1 MERLVV
7 LLVLTVLAIA
17 VSLVLQRRRPEA
29 PTAPS
34 YRAPVQIDRGDF
46 DSADISTLVVM
57 FTSATCDGC
66 VTAWDIVRA
75 GASEGL
81 ANETVAVQKI
91 EIEQTPDLHQ
101 RYKIDGVPTTL
112 IVDDQVVVSKS
123 YFGPLDR
130 ADIVDQLAESGRRIN
145 D

>member
-7 LLVLTVLAIA
+7 LLVLTALAVG

-34 YRAPVQIDRGDF
+34 YRAPVQIDRCDF
-46 DSADISTLVVM
+46 VSPDVATLVVM
-57 FTSATCDGC
+57 FTSVTCDGC
-66 VTAWDIVRA
+66 VAAWDVVRA
-75 GASEGL
+75 AAGEAADSEIAGSKG
-81 ANETVAVQKI
+81 VVIQKI
-91 EIEQTPDLHQ
+91 EIEETPDLHQ

-112 IVDDQVVVSKS
+112 IVDDQGVVLRS

-130 ADIVDQLAESGRRIN
+130 AEIADQLA
-145 D
+145 

>member
-7 LLVLTVLAIA
+7 LLVLTALAVG
-17 VSLVLQRRRPEA
+17 VSLLLQRRRPEA

-46 DSADISTLVVM
+46 VSPDIATLVVM
-57 FTSATCDGC
+57 FTSVTCDGC
-66 VTAWDIVRA
+66 VTAWDVVRA
-75 GASEGL
+75 VVGEAAATEG
-81 ANETVAVQKI
+81 VAIQKI

-112 IVDDQVVVSKS
+112 IVDGQGVVLRS
-123 YFGPLDR
+123 YFGPLDQ
-130 ADIVDQLAESGRRIN
+130 AEIADQLA
-145 D
+145 

>member
-7 LLVLTVLAIA
+7 LLVLTVLAIG
-17 VSLVLQRRRPEA
+17 VSLMLQRRRPEA

-46 DSADISTLVVM
+46 DSPDIATLIVM
-57 FTSATCDGC
+57 FTSVTCDGC
-66 VTAWDIVRA
+66 IAAWDIVRDV
-75 GASEGL
+75 ASETA
-81 ANETVAVQKI
+81 ANGTVVVQKV

-112 IVDDQVVVSKS
+112 IVDAQGVVTRS

-130 ADIVDQLAESGRRIN
+130 DEIADQLA
-145 D
+145 

>member
-7 LLVLTVLAIA
+7 LLVLTVLAIGI
-17 VSLVLQRRRPEA
+17 SLLLQRRRPEA

-34 YRAPVQIDRGDF
+34 YRSPIQVDRGDF
-46 DSADISTLVVM
+46 DSPESASLIVM
-57 FTSATCDGC
+57 FTSVTCDGC
-66 VTAWDIVRA
+66 ATAWDIVLDV
-75 GASEGL
+75 ASG
-81 ANETVAVQKI
+81 TVASGTVAIQKI

-112 IVDDQVVVSKS
+112 IVDDQGVVLRS

-130 ADIVDQLAESGRRIN
+130 EEIREQLV
-145 D
+145 